1 MDVVNRM
8 DDIANGYS
16 SSDKSLVRTTLEFL
30 VKNLTGLEN
39 KWFIRMIL
47 KDMKL
52 GKDYFK
58 KSHYHI
64 ILTFLIK
71 PYAVFEVVR
80 FWVFKILWQYG
91 VNVLLLF
98 LKPEYFMLVR

>member
-1 MDVVNRM
+1 MGDFAECAYGVLKDRCSVQPKLLVMDVVNKM

-16 SSDKSLVRTTLEFL
+16 SNDKSLVRTTLEYL

-52 GKDYFK
+52 GKWW
-58 KSHYHI
+58 
-64 ILTFLIK
+64 ILH
-71 PYAVFEVVR
+71 
-80 FWVFKILWQYG
+80 
-91 VNVLLLF
+91 
-98 LKPEYFMLVR
+98 M